1 MSYATIMVALNADRD
16 IKQLTG
22 VAAGLWE
29 KFSAKLLGISA
40 LMIPPP
46 PAVAGGYELPVSMS
60 DIDIAQIEVRLE
72 HTEKMFRAGI
82 LPAQAN
88 EWRSAMGF
96 PTDNLLREARC
107 ADLIMMQASSPW
119 ESIYREINV
128 GASILGA
135 GRPVLVVPSG
145 AKPIRATHVVL
156 GWKDTR
162 EARRAV
168 VDALP
173 FLHEAER
180 VTVLEICEKDLGAVG
195 LNDVIK
201 YLASHRIRAEGRT
214 ETRTSGSGADKLI
227 SFAQD
232 QDADLLVTGAYGHSR
247 LNEWIFGGV
256 TLDLLESSP
265 LCCLMSH

>member
-1 MSYATIMVALNADRD
+1 
-16 IKQLTG
+16 
-22 VAAGLWE
+22 
-29 KFSAKLLGISA
+29 
-40 LMIPPP
+40 
-46 PAVAGGYELPVSMS
+46 
-60 DIDIAQIEVRLE
+60 
-72 HTEKMFRAGI
+72 
-82 LPAQAN
+82 
-88 EWRSAMGF
+88 MGF
-96 PTDNLLREARC
+96 PTDNLLREVRS
-107 ADLIMMQASSPW
+107 ADLIMMQASSRW

-145 AKPIRATHVVL
+145 AKPIKATHVVI

-173 FLHEAER
+173 FLHEAEC
-180 VTVLEICEKDLGAVG
+180 VTFLEICEKDLGAVG

-227 SFAQD
+227 LFLFAQD

-256 TLDLLESSP
+256 TLDLLKSSP

>member
-1 MSYATIMVALNADRD
+1 LVVSILKASGGQI
-16 IKQLTG
+16 
-22 VAAGLWE
+22 
-29 KFSAKLLGISA
+29 ISR
-40 LMIPPP
+40 
-46 PAVAGGYELPVSMS
+46 S
-60 DIDIAQIEVRLE
+60 D
-72 HTEKMFRAGI
+72 
-82 LPAQAN
+82 
-88 EWRSAMGF
+88 
-96 PTDNLLREARC
+96 LREARY
-107 ADLIMMQASSPW
+107 ANLIMMQASSPW

-145 AKPIRATHVVL
+145 AKPIRAAHVVI

-180 VTVLEICEKDLGAVG
+180 VTVLQICEKDQGAEEPPG
-195 LNDVIK
+195 LNDVIN
-201 YLASHRIRAEGRT
+201 YLASHRVRADGRT
-214 ETRTSGSGADKLI
+214 ETRTSGSGAEKLI
-227 SFAQD
+227 SFALD

-256 TLDLLESSP
+256 TLDLLKSSP